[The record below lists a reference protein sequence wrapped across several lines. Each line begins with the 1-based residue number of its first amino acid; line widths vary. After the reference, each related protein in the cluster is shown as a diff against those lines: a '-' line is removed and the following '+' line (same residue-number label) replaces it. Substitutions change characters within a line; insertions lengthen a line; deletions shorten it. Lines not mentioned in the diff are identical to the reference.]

1 MVIVYLFDL
10 NLQLDINYPKTLVDA
25 IDQQE
30 LIIATNILVAEEYTT
45 IGWVLTNTTTKD
57 IILKASRW
65 VF

>member
-65 VF
+65 MF